1 MHKGLVWAACV
12 RYLISPMIAQRFS
25 SGDSQFLLVKF
36 PKAQFAEVSIRPGAH
51 WEALEFS
58 SLVTSSARDLT
69 LEFLHSAPVPLH
81 ELETAQFPDF
91 SESSSNSTLDI
102 NFISEDEKSQS
113 QGKKSGLASLEVSP
127 IPRGKGQMLT
137 RTSRIATAASS
148 QEGRQYEIYDSSLDS
163 SG

>member
-1 MHKGLVWAACV
+1 MV
-12 RYLISPMIAQRFS
+12 AQRLS

-36 PKAQFAEVSIRPGAH
+36 PKVQFAEVSIQPGAR
-51 WEALEFS
+51 WEAQEFS
-58 SLVTSSARDLT
+58 SLVTSSARDLE
-69 LEFLHSAPVPLH
+69 LEFLRSAPDSLH
-81 ELETAQFPDF
+81 DLATAQFPDF

-102 NFISEDEKSQS
+102 HYVSEDEKSQS
-113 QGKKSGLASLEVSP
+113 QGKKSALASLEVSP